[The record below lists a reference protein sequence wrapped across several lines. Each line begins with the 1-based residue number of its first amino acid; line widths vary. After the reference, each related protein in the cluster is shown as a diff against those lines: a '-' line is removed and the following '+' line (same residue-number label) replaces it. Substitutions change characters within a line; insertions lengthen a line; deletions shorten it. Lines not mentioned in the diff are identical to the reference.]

1 MCDLSPGYLEPSLL
15 PVALL
20 RDAYPRALE
29 EFGAAALSYGYN
41 SGALPLREAL
51 AEAAPAADGHSCGPD
66 NIVITSGTSQTLYL
80 LATYFGAR
88 GDVVLVDEACY
99 DFGRQI
105 FVDCGLSAV
114 RVPADRS
121 GMDPAALARALT
133 AISERI
139 AFIYLNPTFH
149 NPTGLVVP
157 LDRRRELLAVAERHG
172 ALIVEDDAYAELNL
186 AEGTRPPPSLAALA
200 GYRGVVRLCSFS
212 KTLGPGLRLGWL
224 LAAPAL
230 AERIASHAVFV
241 SGGCLNHATSLAVT
255 MLLTGGEY
263 QAHLHGLRAR
273 LRERRDVL
281 VDELRAAL
289 PADIDFATPAGGFFL
304 WLTFDRSGSA
314 DSATLLGSA
323 SSTTLLGSASSTT
336 LLGSA
341 SSATLLGSAEE
352 DLVAAATRAGVRVA
366 AGSRFGSGARPAI
379 RLAYSFNSP
388 GDLRIAARR
397 LAAAWKGQPR

>member
-20 RDAYPRALE
+20 RDAYRRALD
-29 EFGAAALSYGYN
+29 EFGAAALSYGHN

-51 AEAAPAADGHSCGPD
+51 ARAAGHPCGPD

-88 GDVVLVDEACY
+88 GEVVLVDQACY

-105 FVDCGLSAV
+105 FVDCGLRAV
-114 RVPADRS
+114 RVPADES
-121 GMDPAALARALT
+121 GMDPAALGRALAAT
-133 AISERI
+133 SGRV
-139 AFIYLNPTFH
+139 AFVYLNPTFH
-149 NPTGLVVP
+149 NPTGIVVP
-157 LDRRRELLAVAERHG
+157 LDRRRELLAVADRYG

-186 AEGTRPPPSLAALA
+186 TEGSRPPPSLAVLA

-230 AERIASHAVFV
+230 AERISSHAVFV

-263 QAHLHGLRAR
+263 RTHLDGLRAR
-273 LRERRDVL
+273 LRERRDAL
-281 VDELRAAL
+281 ADELRATL
-289 PADIDFATPAGGFFL
+289 PANVDFATPAGGFFL
-304 WLTFDRSGSA
+304 WLTFNRSDSGTPVGSVEA
-314 DSATLLGSA
+314 
-323 SSTTLLGSASSTT
+323 
-336 LLGSA
+336 
-341 SSATLLGSAEE
+341 
-352 DLVAAATRAGVRVA
+352 DLVAGAARAGVRVA

-379 RLAYSFNSP
+379 RLAYSFNSAA
-388 GDLRIAARR
+388 DLRIAARG
-397 LAAAWKGQPR
+397 LAAAWGGQPR